1 MPHSDEPPL
10 GLRERKK
17 AKTRAAIQHH
27 ALRLF
32 REQGYDATTV
42 EQIAEAAEVSEST
55 FFRYFPTKEEV
66 VLWDDFDPLYM
77 EAFRSQP
84 AELSPAEAFRAA
96 FQAIFT
102 HLTQEQM
109 LEQRERMDLILAVPE
124 LRSATLDQFVDMVPL
139 VSELVAERTGRSADD
154 LAVRTFAGAALGVA
168 FSVLLSAAED
178 PASDWV
184 ALVDEAFGHLEAG
197 LPL

>member
-1 MPHSDEPPL
+1 LPHSDEPPL